1 MEKKK
6 GVIERVD
13 LQSVNTYADDEAFE
27 PSLINFFYG
36 KNGCICQL
44 KIVPLYN

>member
-27 PSLINFFYG
+27 PSLINFFTERTEQV
-36 KNGCICQL
+36 NQQ
-44 KIVPLYN
+44 